1 MPALGANMA
10 ERWDISIAS
19 SRQMIGIIGDLPDDG
34 VLEPFAPRAVGWHSR
49 DFAGAGIP
57 LGAQARYP

>member
-1 MPALGANMA
+1 
-10 ERWDISIAS
+10 
-19 SRQMIGIIGDLPDDG
+19 MIGIIGDLPDDG